1 MKYEFGDI
9 VRDEYDD
16 EIFVTIGYDD
26 GNFEGVVIKSDMY
39 KFGAT
44 AKFRDKETLKRIVKI
59 GKMEVLENDTV
70 GNII

>member
-16 EIFVTIGYDD
+16 EIFVTIGYAD

-44 AKFRDKETLKRIVKI
+44 VKFRELKKIVKI
-59 GKMEVLENDTV
+59 GKREVLANV
-70 GNII
+70 GNIE

>member
-26 GNFEGVVIKSDMY
+26 GSFEGVVIKSDMY

-44 AKFRDKETLKRIVKI
+44 VVKFRDRETLKKIVKI
-59 GKMEVLENDTV
+59 SRREVLSNE
-70 GNII
+70 I

>member
-39 KFGAT
+39 RFGAT
-44 AKFRDKETLKRIVKI
+44 AKFRDRETLKRIVMI
-59 GKMEVLENDTV
+59 SKMEALTNEE
-70 GNII
+70 I